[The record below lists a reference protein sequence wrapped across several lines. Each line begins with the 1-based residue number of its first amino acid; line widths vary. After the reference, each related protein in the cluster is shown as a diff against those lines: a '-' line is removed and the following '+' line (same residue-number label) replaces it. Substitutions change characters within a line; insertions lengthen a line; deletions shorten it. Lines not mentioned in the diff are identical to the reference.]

1 MVEDLIKLVEKLLV
15 DGGWFSD
22 FFKIIFAIT
31 LVLIAIIYLYRF
43 STGKSD
49 LLGRSKEEGE
59 QAKPSVKNLEE
70 QIKQL
75 QTEKLE
81 LEKKAES
88 LNEETNRLNQM
99 LNESTQLYEELDE
112 KYADETYFMSQI
124 MYTKEEVNLAM
135 ANRENFYLNRDD
147 IYKNLFDYLVNTIKG
162 FREKRP
168 RVVIHV
174 RHPEKPDRLI
184 HYAHSSGHSHRVREY
199 EPLIDESAAGRAW
212 RTNQIYYIP
221 DIEAEHCEYDRKVNN
236 KKYYRSILCVPLKAG
251 DDKSLRIGVLS
262 VTGEP
267 ANAYESIEIDRIV
280 LFASL
285 IYPLVYLDVKQ
296 KEVSLHG

>member
-88 LNEETNRLNQM
+88 LNEETNRLNQ
-99 LNESTQLYEELDE
+99 L
-112 KYADETYFMSQI
+112 
-124 MYTKEEVNLAM
+124 
-135 ANRENFYLNRDD
+135 
-147 IYKNLFDYLVNTIKG
+147 
-162 FREKRP
+162 
-168 RVVIHV
+168 
-174 RHPEKPDRLI
+174 
-184 HYAHSSGHSHRVREY
+184 
-199 EPLIDESAAGRAW
+199 
-212 RTNQIYYIP
+212 
-221 DIEAEHCEYDRKVNN
+221 
-236 KKYYRSILCVPLKAG
+236 
-251 DDKSLRIGVLS
+251 
-262 VTGEP
+262 
-267 ANAYESIEIDRIV
+267 
-280 LFASL
+280 
-285 IYPLVYLDVKQ
+285 
-296 KEVSLHG
+296 